1 MTIDHDDVRVHV
13 PREEDDA
20 NSGEIN
26 VLIKEARRRQ
36 RLRYFIATIALIV
49 LVVAV
54 VVGGLGLVSRGGLSS
69 TSPRSRVTTPVLKV
83 CPLHSLAI
91 SLPLSGAGL
100 GHIAYDI
107 KMRNTSQLSCTLS
120 GYPVVVA
127 PLSGAV
133 PSGGPKVARA
143 SDQMSGYSG
152 GIYGS
157 TKRMKVYER
166 HLPVVVLRPHGY
178 ASVVVEYGDMVRA
191 GCPTLTKFVV
201 TLPQGGRAE
210 TFTVSVR
217 GDLCTRLVVHPILSG
232 VTDSLD
238 AQ

>member
-13 PREEDDA
+13 PREEDDGS
-20 NSGEIN
+20 SGEIN

-36 RLRYFIATIALIV
+36 RLRYFFATIALIV

-54 VVGGLGLVSRGGLSS
+54 VVGGLGLTSRGGLNS
-69 TSPRSRVTTPVLKV
+69 TSPHSRVATAALKV

-91 SLPLSGAGL
+91 SLPSSGAGL

-107 KMRNTSQLSCTLS
+107 KMRNTSRLSCTLS

-127 PLSGAV
+127 PLTRAAPNGA
-133 PSGGPKVARA
+133 PTVARA

-157 TKRMKVYER
+157 TKKMKVYER

-178 ASVVVEYGDMVRA
+178 ASVVVEYGDLVRA
-191 GCPTLTKFVV
+191 GCPTYTKFVV

-210 TFTVSVR
+210 TFTVPAR
-217 GDLCTRLVVHPILSG
+217 GELCTRLVVHPILSG
-232 VTDSLD
+232 FTGSLD